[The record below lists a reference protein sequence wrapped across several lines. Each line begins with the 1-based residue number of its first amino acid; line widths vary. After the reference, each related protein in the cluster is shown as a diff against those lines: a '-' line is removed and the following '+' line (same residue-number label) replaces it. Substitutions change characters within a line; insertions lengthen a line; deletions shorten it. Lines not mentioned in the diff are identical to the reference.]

1 MPDTERKVLAKYR
14 MERAQKCLNSA
25 DNLLSM
31 EDYLAVLN
39 RSYYAIFHA
48 VRSILALDGIDRKKH
63 SGVISYFQQNYVKT
77 EIFNKE
83 FSRIVQEA
91 FEVRQ
96 EADYE
101 DFYVISKEE
110 VEIQMSNAKKFV
122 DAVEEYL
129 KNIIC

>member
-1 MPDTERKVLAKYR
+1 MLDNSR
-14 MERAQKCLNSA
+14 MELAEYRLEKAKECLSEA
-25 DNLLSM
+25 
-31 EDYLAVLN
+31 DYLVEPEGYSSILN

-48 VRSILALDGIDRKKH
+48 IRAVFATEGIDRKKH

-101 DFYVISKEE
+101 DFYVIS
-110 VEIQMSNAKKFV
+110 
-122 DAVEEYL
+122 
-129 KNIIC
+129 